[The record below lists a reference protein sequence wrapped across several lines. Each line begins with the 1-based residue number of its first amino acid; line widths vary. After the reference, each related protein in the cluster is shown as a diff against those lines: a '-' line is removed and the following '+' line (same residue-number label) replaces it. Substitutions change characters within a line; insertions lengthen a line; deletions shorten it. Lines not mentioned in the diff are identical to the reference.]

1 MSIVNENSKLKSEV
15 EQLEAELG
23 SQLTLHKQELEDT
36 EKTITSLMT
45 RQAADEAAIA
55 GLMTT
60 IQELRE
66 ESSKSEA
73 RAVSLGKEVEDS
85 NRELTEAAAKID
97 QLVGVSLLHLLS
109 CYNASAQAPQSVY
122 TLK

>member
-1 MSIVNENSKLKSEV
+1 MNENSKLKSEV

-66 ESSKSEA
+66 ESSRTEA
-73 RAVSLGKEVEDS
+73 RAVSLSKEVEDS
-85 NRELTEAAAKID
+85 NRELTEAAVKID
-97 QLVGVSLLHLLS
+97 QLVRVLLLHL
-109 CYNASAQAPQSVY
+109 YSV
-122 TLK
+122 LRANFS

>member
-1 MSIVNENSKLKSEV
+1 MAIVNENSKLKSEV

-55 GLMTT
+55 GFMTT

-66 ESSKSEA
+66 EFSKSEA
-73 RAVSLGKEVEDS
+73 RAVSLSREVEDS
-85 NRELTEAAAKID
+85 SRELTEAAVKID
-97 QLVGVSLLHLLS
+97 QLVSVSLLHLLS
-109 CYNASAQAPQSVY
+109 Y
-122 TLK
+122 

>member
-1 MSIVNENSKLKSEV
+1 MSIVNENSKLRSEV
-15 EQLEAELG
+15 KQLEAELG

-73 RAVSLGKEVEDS
+73 KAVSLGKEVEDS

-97 QLVGVSLLHLLS
+97 QLVRVSLYCTYS
-109 CYNASAQAPQSVY
+109 VVIMPQLKPLRVY
-122 TLK
+122 TP